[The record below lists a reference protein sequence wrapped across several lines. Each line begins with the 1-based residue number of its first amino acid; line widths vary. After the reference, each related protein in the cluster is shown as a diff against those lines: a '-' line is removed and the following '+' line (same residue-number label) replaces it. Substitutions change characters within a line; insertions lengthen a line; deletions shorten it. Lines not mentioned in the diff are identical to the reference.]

1 MPVVKT
7 RNILSGML
15 VSEVMRC
22 QFIQLPATSSLS
34 KGINHLIKHKINA
47 LLVTDEVRGPAG
59 VVSKTDLVGAF
70 YGGLPI
76 NSMLGDIMYGPL
88 LTCYPDDALEASL
101 DVMRTHG
108 VHQLY
113 VRGADPSALEGML
126 SYTDVVVFLHRYCRS
141 CPKSTNRGRGSSDL
155 HEEGQHFT
163 VKEVMTASVISC
175 REDDSLIQVIEGLTD
190 HRLGAIPIRD
200 SQGSARGVVSK
211 TDLVA
216 AYHHGM
222 SLTEEARSIMNTPV
236 VSCDQEALL
245 DQAIRLMLLKDV
257 HRVFVNSGDPLQI
270 AGVLSLSDAARIRSG
285 SCRACVSSRIVPK
298 G

>member
-15 VSEVMRC
+15 VEEVMRSH
-22 QFIQLPATSSLS
+22 FIQLPATASLS
-34 KGINHLIKHKINA
+34 KGINHLIKHKFNA
-47 LLVTDEVRGPAG
+47 LLVSDEDRGPAG

-70 YGGLPI
+70 YAGLPI
-76 NSMLGDIMYGPL
+76 ESMLGDIMYGPPI
-88 LTCYPDDALEASL
+88 TCYPDDTLEASL

-113 VRGADPSALEGML
+113 VGGADPSSLAGIL

-141 CPKSTNRGRGSSDL
+141 CPKSTSRGRGSSDL

-163 VKEVMTASVISC
+163 VKEVMTASVVSC
-175 REDDSLIQVIEGLTD
+175 REDDSLVQVIEGLTD
-190 HRLGAIPIRD
+190 HRLGAILIRD
-200 SQGSARGVVSK
+200 SQGLARGVVSK

-222 SLTEEARSIMNTPV
+222 SLNREARSVMNTPL
-236 VSCDQEALL
+236 VSCPQEALL

-257 HRVFVNSGDPLQI
+257 QRVFVNSGDPLQI

-285 SCRACVSSRIVPK
+285 SCRACISSRIIPK